1 VFKKIKEIVANVGYC
16 TIVVSEGLMNLEG
29 QLLSS
34 LGSAD
39 AFGNVQMGGVASYLA
54 RKIQDKLKLK

>member
-1 VFKKIKEIVANVGYC
+1 M
-16 TIVVSEGLMNLEG
+16 VSEGLMNLEG